1 MFIIV
6 LSMQCILIPSIV
18 VKRTLM
24 IYNSKIFCTISDIFP
39 LISCITIEL
48 SKVIFYNQWSFLS
61 VLPEILHLMD
71 ITLIVLNEYPII
83 KPLNWLKKD
92 LSNLKNCSKF
102 DFVIH
107 ILMLL
112 DSFIKVSGVLKDV
125 IVLILNEW
133 YEL

>member
-1 MFIIV
+1 
-6 LSMQCILIPSIV
+6 MQCILIPSIV

-83 KPLNWLKKD
+83 NPLN
-92 LSNLKNCSKF
+92 
-102 DFVIH
+102 
-107 ILMLL
+107 
-112 DSFIKVSGVLKDV
+112 
-125 IVLILNEW
+125 
-133 YEL
+133 